1 MTGRLTC
8 ESEVAGPWLGKCL
21 AVETTP
27 ASSKPSTAAAPLLVD
42 GDEER
47 HRGFRLH
54 GELLEPAGQR
64 LDLTL
69 ALHVV
74 AEEDHTAD
82 IPLSHHLLDVV
93 VGLRAAHADDEHL
106 PNHVPDAHPRHYGRY
121 FILAI
126 SRGIL
131 VVASRRTAFHGCVA
145 ASRQN
150 KE

>member
-1 MTGRLTC
+1 MARASFGSPRLRRDPGGRGD
-8 ESEVAGPWLGKCL
+8 V
-21 AVETTP
+21 
-27 ASSKPSTAAAPLLVD
+27 APLLVD

-64 LDLTL
+64 LDLIL

-74 AEEDHTAD
+74 AEENHTAD

-106 PNHVPDAHPRHYGRY
+106 PNHVPDAHP
-121 FILAI
+121 
-126 SRGIL
+126 
-131 VVASRRTAFHGCVA
+131 
-145 ASRQN
+145 
-150 KE
+150 